1 MPANRGEPES
11 VHFWFQSNKKSP
23 AWQPPTFAGMARSYR
38 SAVGGRHAGD
48 SGWSCDWPA
57 TLSTGYLL
65 KIPGQLGKNP
75 GP

>member
-1 MPANRGEPES
+1 MRGDLYCSGTRSEPIPVPFCS
-11 VHFWFQSNKKSP
+11 R
-23 AWQPPTFAGMARSYR
+23 AWPVYALGCSYR
-38 SAVGGRHAGD
+38 SGAGGRHAGD

-75 GP
+75 GPR